1 MTQMEQDRSESTSN
15 KSKSSPHLLNT
26 CCLAG
31 MASKSHKRLPLLL
44 RTTLP
49 PGCYPHY
56 FFPLNCRCGNGGSE
70 RVNHLLA
77 ITQVGRARARFQA
90 LAVGAPHPQRSLLNV
105 PLLLASVSLSQ
116 ASNSRWEWGWRQ
128 RSQIHPFLASCA
140 AGPLTNPPP
149 KTALCARGVGIFTRL
164 LQLAGRSLRLS
175 AFPQLEP
182 AVTGPQGQQL
192 SYAKGSHC
200 QERDSQTA
208 HHVAPT
214 SLLKFVPSPF

>member
-90 LAVGAPHPQRSLLNV
+90 LAVGAPHPQRSLKCSS
-105 PLLLASVSLSQ
+105 PLSIGQSESGFKQQV
-116 ASNSRWEWGWRQ
+116 
-128 RSQIHPFLASCA
+128 
-140 AGPLTNPPP
+140 
-149 KTALCARGVGIFTRL
+149 GVGVE
-164 LQLAGRSLRLS
+164 AEKPDPS
-175 AFPQLEP
+175 FPCIVPRGHL
-182 AVTGPQGQQL
+182 VTHPQKL
-192 SYAKGSHC
+192 
-200 QERDSQTA
+200 
-208 HHVAPT
+208 
-214 SLLKFVPSPF
+214 PSVLGE